1 MADEKREGQI
11 SDWLED
17 DEFALVLKGDGSFQG
32 IFAPFELKDFDELP
46 DTILVILGLIYG
58 DQIAKDVTPRHNRT
72 IH

>member
-11 SDWLED
+11 SNWLED

-46 DTILVILGLIYG
+46 DTILVILG
-58 DQIAKDVTPRHNRT
+58 Q
-72 IH
+72 